1 MWIAVARY
9 FTLRQAEGLLQQV
22 EQSLRDALFHKAEAE
37 KAHRELEQ
45 ASDNIRMAG
54 GSRVNPTK
62 MLGLRARRDTSAA
75 ALKDA
80 LEQVEETGAQ
90 VKDLNIGLID
100 FLSRFQ
106 DRDVCLC
113 WKLGETGINFWHG
126 VEEGFKG
133 RKPIDDAFRDGHTGD
148 HGASENPG
156 SALN

>member
-113 WKLGETGINFWHG
+113 WKLERRGSTSGTAWRKGSRGANRSTMRSATGTPAITAPA
-126 VEEGFKG
+126 KIRG
-133 RKPIDDAFRDGHTGD
+133 RR
-148 HGASENPG
+148 
-156 SALN
+156 

>member
-1 MWIAVARY
+1 MPRY
-9 FTLRQAEGLLQQV
+9 FTLRQAEGLLPQV
-22 EQSLRDALFHKAEAE
+22 ELSLRDALFHKSEAE

-45 ASDNIRMAG
+45 ASDRIRMAG
-54 GSRVNPTK
+54 GSRVNPSK
-62 MLGLRARRDTSAA
+62 MLALRAHRDTSAA

-80 LEQVEETGAQ
+80 LEQVQETGAQ

-113 WKLGETGINFWHG
+113 WKLGEAGISYWHG

-133 RKPIDDAFRDGHTGD
+133 RKPIDDEFRIGHSGEG
-148 HGASENPG
+148 GASEHPG
-156 SALN
+156 AAPN